1 MTVAPTAAAAA
12 TAATTSTAA
21 TTDKTA
27 LGRASLATN
36 FNTFLALLTT
46 QLKNQDPTSPL
57 DSNQFTQQ
65 LVQMTGVEQQ
75 LASNDLLKQ
84 LVANTGTGV
93 STAVSLIGKDVRATS
108 PDATLSGGKAEWVY
122 KLDKDASDVKLE
134 IVDSTG
140 KAVHVE
146 APTDN
151 KAGDHTLDWNGKDLL
166 GLQRANGGT
175 YTLRVTAKDA
185 AGGAITSSTYVQG
198 RVTGVEQ
205 SNGSTFITVNGGK
218 VTWDKVTTINE
229 ATPPATTTAAAAATT
244 NTTNNTTTDTTT
256 AAAA

>member
-1 MTVAPTAAAAA
+1 MAAIDSATAAAA
-12 TAATTSTAA
+12 S
-21 TTDKTA
+21 TDKTA

-36 FNTFLALLTT
+36 FNTFLSLLTT

-84 LVANTGTGV
+84 LVSNTGTGV
-93 STAVSLIGKDVRATS
+93 STAVSLIGKDVRAVS
-108 PDATLSGGKAEWVY
+108 SDAALNGGKAQWVY
-122 KLDKDASDVKLE
+122 KLDADASDVKVE

-140 KAVHVE
+140 RAVHVE
-146 APTDN
+146 APANN
-151 KAGDHTLDWNGKDLL
+151 KAGDHALSWNGKDLL
-166 GLQRANGGT
+166 GNQLSDGGT

-185 AGGAITSSTYVQG
+185 AGATVKSTNYIQG

-205 SNGSTFITVNGGK
+205 SDGSTFITVNGGK
-218 VTWDKVTTINE
+218 ITWDKVTTIHE
-229 ATPPATTTAAAAATT
+229 AAAEMPAPTTTPATTPAAA
-244 NTTNNTTTDTTT
+244 
-256 AAAA
+256 